1 MLDIFVF
8 TINSILPVILL
19 MLLGY
24 ILKRIG
30 FLKKDFLKMA
40 NRTVFYVFLP
50 TLLFKNI
57 SDVKNITD
65 INWSVIAVVVAAII
79 LLFLVGLLITL
90 LIREP
95 KDKGVVLQCVFR
107 SNFAL
112 IGVSLAEMIG
122 GPEGVRSAAII
133 SAFSIP
139 IYNVLA
145 VISLTVFSNEK
156 KTNFGEEVKSIF
168 KGILTNPLIIGVL
181 SGIVIL
187 ALKPFVLN
195 VVSEDFLGGFSFIN
209 VFVSYVA
216 RVASPLSL
224 IVLGGQFD
232 FSRVAGYKKQI
243 IISVFAR
250 NFLAPA
256 IGIGLAIALHMS
268 GTVSFD
274 AGVFA
279 SLIALYATPVAVSS
293 AIMAEEMGA
302 NGQLAGQLVVWTT
315 VVSAFSLFIIIF
327 LLRLI
332 GVI

>member
-1 MLDIFVF
+1 MLKIFIF
-8 TINSILPVILL
+8 TINAILPVILL

-30 FLKKDFLKMA
+30 FFTKDFLKMA
-40 NRTVFYVFLP
+40 NKAVFYVFLP

-57 SDVKNITD
+57 SDVTSITD
-65 INWSVIAVVVAAII
+65 INWSVIAVVIAVVVI
-79 LLFLVGLLITL
+79 LFLVGLLITK
-90 LIREP
+90 LIKSP

-122 GPEGVRSAAII
+122 GAAGVRSAAII

-139 IYNVLA
+139 IYNILA
-145 VISLTVFSNEK
+145 VIALSVFSDEK
-156 KTNFGEEVKSIF
+156 QTDVKQEIITIL
-168 KGILTNPLIIGVL
+168 KKILTNPLIIGVV
-181 SGIVIL
+181 SGIVVL
-187 ALKPFVLN
+187 VVKPFVMDI
-195 VVSEDFLGGFSFIN
+195 VSSDITDGFSFIT
-209 VFVSYVA
+209 VFISYVA

-232 FSRVAGYKKQI
+232 FSRVAGYRQQI
-243 IISVFAR
+243 FISVFAR
-250 NFLAPA
+250 NFMAP
-256 IGIGLAIALHMS
+256 GIGLGLAIVLNNL
-268 GTVSFD
+268 GYVSFD
-274 AGVFA
+274 AGVYA
-279 SLIALYATPVAVSS
+279 SLIALFGTPVAVSS
-293 AIMAEEMGA
+293 AIMAEEMGS

-327 LLRLI
+327 MLRLI

>member
-1 MLDIFVF
+1 MLKILIF
-8 TINSILPVILL
+8 TINAILPVILL
-19 MLLGY
+19 MVLGY
-24 ILKRIG
+24 VLKIKG
-30 FLKKDFLKMA
+30 FFKKDFLKMA
-40 NRTVFYVFLP
+40 NKSVFYVFLP

-57 SDVKNITD
+57 SDVTSITD
-65 INWSVIAVVVAAII
+65 INWSVIAVVIVTVIT
-79 LLFLVGLLITL
+79 LFLVGLLITL
-90 LIREP
+90 LIKAP

-112 IGVSLAEMIG
+112 IGVSLAEMISG
-122 GPEGVRSAAII
+122 ASGVRSAAII

-145 VISLTVFSNEK
+145 VISLSVFSDERQTDIK
-156 KTNFGEEVKSIF
+156 KEIIDIF
-168 KGILTNPLIIGVL
+168 KKILTNPLIIGVV
-181 SGIVIL
+181 SGLVVLLLKPL
-187 ALKPFVLN
+187 AL
-195 VVSEDFLGGFSFIN
+195 SIISQEIIEGTTFIN
-209 VFVSYVA
+209 VFIAYVA

-243 IISVFAR
+243 MISVFAR

-256 IGIGLAIALHMS
+256 IGLGIAIALHMT
-268 GTVSFD
+268 GVVNFD

-279 SLIALYATPVAVSS
+279 SLVALFATPVAVSS
-293 AIMAEEMGA
+293 AIMAEEMGS

-315 VVSAFSLFIIIF
+315 VVSSFSLFIIIF